1 MSQQGDNS
9 SKSINKWRD
18 KYLDLIETHDLLE
31 KSSETT
37 RDQMRRALV
46 MVSLLAEGQADEI
59 DLPLSKLRESIKPK
73 NNNKGL
79 EALLE
84 TLQVEVNRFEKQW
97 KVKADLLLGDIQ
109 KAAKKLLLLPCDNQ
123 QKKQITQVRKQAKN
137 ALKTWRGHADQL
149 QSWSHLIASLEL
161 TDSPESSNAISANEA
176 EEDKPAG
183 FFSRLFQRDEN
194 SSVQD
199 SFLQESSEQK
209 TPELDDKQSSFEA
222 ESTDLKTT
230 PINQEALSQ
239 PGYDHIEQEISTML
253 TSLLRQL
260 VIPDRFRERLEA
272 LKIKLTGK
280 LNWYELVPLLEQV
293 ANLVIDALGDG
304 QEEFEQFLQSLDHRL
319 ETIQRLVNEASQGQ
333 LDRGKARDAFES
345 ILEDEVDE
353 VRSIINSKND
363 LGELGHS
370 ISQHLGL
377 IMTAMQEY
385 RTEEDTRESALTTQL
400 ADMQKKLNEMEK
412 LAEVAQQAIEEQRKK
427 AMHDALTG
435 LPNREA
441 YDQRLE
447 QEVSRLQRYGNKLS
461 LMVCDIDLFKRINDN
476 YGHLAGDKVLKI
488 IAKSLQVNLRDS
500 DFIARFGG
508 EEFVALMPE
517 TSREEAKIVAEKLR
531 QKIESSPF
539 SFKKE
544 PVQITVSFGISEFAQ
559 NETPDEVFSRADKA
573 LYEAK
578 EKGRNQV
585 QLG

>member
-1 MSQQGDNS
+1 MSQQSDNS
-9 SKSINKWRD
+9 TRSINKWRD
-18 KYLDLIETHDLLE
+18 KYLDLIDRHDQLE
-31 KSSETT
+31 KSSESN

-59 DLPLSKLRESIKPK
+59 DLPLSKLRESIKPQ

-79 EALLE
+79 EKILE
-84 TLQVEVNRFEKQW
+84 TLQIEVNRFEQQW
-97 KVKADLLLGDIQ
+97 KIKADLLLEDIQ

-123 QKKQITQVRKQAKN
+123 QKKQITQIRKQAKN
-137 ALKTWRGHADQL
+137 ALKSWTGHANQL
-149 QSWSHLIASLEL
+149 KSWSHLIASLEL
-161 TDSPESSNAISANEA
+161 VEIQKSSTNHADKESS
-176 EEDKPAG
+176 EEKNSG
-183 FFSRLFQRDEN
+183 FFSRLFQRDE
-194 SSVQD
+194 D
-199 SFLQESSEQK
+199 SA
-209 TPELDDKQSSFEA
+209 TPEVPQSDDKQPA
-222 ESTDLKTT
+222 LKTKNEHIQAA
-230 PINQEALSQ
+230 PINQEAPSQ
-239 PGYDHIEQEISTML
+239 PGYDHIEQEISNML
-253 TSLLRQL
+253 TSLLCQL
-260 VIPDRFRERLEA
+260 VIPDRFYERLEA
-272 LKIKLTGK
+272 LKAKLTGK

-319 ETIQRLVNEASQGQ
+319 ETIQNLVNKASQGQ

-345 ILEDEVDE
+345 ILEGEVDE

-385 RTEEDTRESALTTQL
+385 RSEEDTRESALTAQL
-400 ADMQKKLNEMEK
+400 ADMQQKLHEMEK
-412 LAEVAQQAIEEQRKK
+412 LAEVAQHAIEEQRKK

-441 YDQRLE
+441 YDQRLD
-447 QEVSRLQRYGNKLS
+447 QEITRLQRYGNKLS

-488 IAKSLQVNLRDS
+488 IAKSLQINLRDS

-517 TSREEAKIVAEKLR
+517 TSREEAKLVADKLR
-531 QKIESSPF
+531 QKIENSPF

-544 PVQITVSFGISEFAQ
+544 PVQITISFGISEFAQ
-559 NETPDEVFSRADKA
+559 NESADEVFARADKA

-578 EKGRNQV
+578 DNGRNQV
-585 QLG
+585 KLG

>member
-1 MSQQGDNS
+1 MSQQGDS
-9 SKSINKWRD
+9 STKSINKWRD
-18 KYLDLIETHDLLE
+18 KYLDLLDSHDLLE
-31 KSSETT
+31 KSSEST

-59 DLPLSKLRESIKPK
+59 DLPLSKLRESIKPQ

-79 EALLE
+79 EKILE
-84 TLQVEVNRFEKQW
+84 TLQVEVNRFEQQW
-97 KVKADLLLGDIQ
+97 KIKADLLLEDIQ
-109 KAAKKLLLLPCDNQ
+109 KAAKKLLLLPCNSQ
-123 QKKQITQVRKQAKN
+123 QKKQITLIRKQAKN
-137 ALKTWRGHADQL
+137 ALKSWTGHADQL
-149 QSWSHLIASLEL
+149 KSWSNLIASLEL
-161 TDSPESSNAISANEA
+161 SDTPEDVDSNKTASNKADNT
-176 EEDKPAG
+176 EEKSTG
-183 FFSRLFQRDEN
+183 FFSRLFQRDEV
-194 SSVQD
+194 SSASETLLSDDNEPEPKNEKNQT
-199 SFLQESSEQK
+199 SFAHQEI
-209 TPELDDKQSSFEA
+209 TP
-222 ESTDLKTT
+222 
-230 PINQEALSQ
+230 Q
-239 PGYDHIEQEISTML
+239 PGYDHIEQEISNML
-253 TSLLRQL
+253 TSLLLQL
-260 VIPDRFRERLEA
+260 VIPDRFHERLEA
-272 LKIKLTGK
+272 LKIKLTEK

-293 ANLVIDALGDG
+293 ANLVIDALGEG

-319 ETIQRLVNEASQGQ
+319 ETIQNLVNKASQGQ

-345 ILEDEVDE
+345 VLEDEVDE

-385 RTEEDTRESALTTQL
+385 RNEEDTRESALTTQL
-400 ADMQKKLNEMEK
+400 ADMQQKLNEMEK
-412 LAEVAQQAIEEQRKK
+412 LAEVAQHAIEEQRKK

-447 QEVSRLQRYGNKLS
+447 QEIARLQRYGNKLS

-517 TSREEAKIVAEKLR
+517 TSKEEAKVVADKLR

-544 PVQITVSFGISEFAQ
+544 PVQITISFGISEFAQ
-559 NETPDEVFSRADKA
+559 NESADEVFARADKA

-578 EKGRNQV
+578 DNGRNQV
-585 QLG
+585 KIG

>member
-1 MSQQGDNS
+1 MSQQSDNS
-9 SKSINKWRD
+9 TKSINKWRD
-18 KYLDLIETHDLLE
+18 KYLDLIDRHDQLE
-31 KSSETT
+31 KTSEAN

-59 DLPLSKLRESIKPK
+59 DLPLSKLRESIKPQ

-79 EALLE
+79 EKILE
-84 TLQVEVNRFEKQW
+84 TLQIEVNRFEQQW
-97 KVKADLLLGDIQ
+97 KIKADLLLEDIQ
-109 KAAKKLLLLPCDNQ
+109 KAAKKLLLFPCDNQ
-123 QKKQITQVRKQAKN
+123 QKKQITQIRKQAKN
-137 ALKTWRGHADQL
+137 ALKSWTGHANQL
-149 QSWSHLIASLEL
+149 KSWSHLIASLEL
-161 TDSPESSNAISANEA
+161 VEIQKSSTNHADKESS
-176 EEDKPAG
+176 EEKNSG
-183 FFSRLFQRDEN
+183 FFSRLFQRDE
-194 SSVQD
+194 D
-199 SFLQESSEQK
+199 SA
-209 TPELDDKQSSFEA
+209 TPEVPQSDDKQPA
-222 ESTDLKTT
+222 LKTKNEHIQAA
-230 PINQEALSQ
+230 PINQEAPSQ
-239 PGYDHIEQEISTML
+239 PGYDHIEQEISNML
-253 TSLLRQL
+253 TSLLCQL
-260 VIPDRFRERLEA
+260 VIPDRFYERLEA
-272 LKIKLTGK
+272 LKAKLTGK

-319 ETIQRLVNEASQGQ
+319 ETIQNLVNKASQGQ

-345 ILEDEVDE
+345 ILEGEVDE

-385 RTEEDTRESALTTQL
+385 RSEEDTRESALTAQL
-400 ADMQKKLNEMEK
+400 ADMQQKLHEMEK
-412 LAEVAQQAIEEQRKK
+412 LAEVAQHAIEEQRKK

-441 YDQRLE
+441 YDQRLD
-447 QEVSRLQRYGNKLS
+447 QEITRLQRYGNKLS

-488 IAKSLQVNLRDS
+488 IAKSLQINLRDS

-517 TSREEAKIVAEKLR
+517 TSREEAKLVADKLR
-531 QKIESSPF
+531 QKIENSPF

-544 PVQITVSFGISEFAQ
+544 PVQITISFGISEFAQ
-559 NETPDEVFSRADKA
+559 NESADEVFARADKA

-578 EKGRNQV
+578 DNGRNQV
-585 QLG
+585 KLG

>member
-9 SKSINKWRD
+9 TKSINKWRD
-18 KYLDLIETHDLLE
+18 KYLDLIDRHDQLE
-31 KSSETT
+31 KSSESN

-59 DLPLSKLRESIKPK
+59 DLPLSKLRESIKPQ

-79 EALLE
+79 EKILE
-84 TLQVEVNRFEKQW
+84 TLQVEVNRFEQQW
-97 KVKADLLLGDIQ
+97 KIKADLLLDDIQ
-109 KAAKKLLLLPCDNQ
+109 KAAKKLLLLPYDSQ

-137 ALKTWRGHADQL
+137 ALKSWTGHANQL
-149 QSWSHLIASLEL
+149 QSWSHLIASLEPA
-161 TDSPESSNAISANEA
+161 DSLKNTSNNLNKEST
-176 EEDKPAG
+176 EDKNSG
-183 FFSRLFQRDEN
+183 FFSRLFQRDEDT
-194 SSVQD
+194 S
-199 SFLQESSEQK
+199 
-209 TPELDDKQSSFEA
+209 TPEIPQSGDNKP
-222 ESTDLKTT
+222 DLRNENEHIQTA
-230 PINQEALSQ
+230 PIHQEASSQ
-239 PGYDHIEQEISTML
+239 PGYDHIEQEISNML
-253 TSLLRQL
+253 TSLLCQL

-272 LKIKLTGK
+272 LKLKLTGK

-319 ETIQRLVNEASQGQ
+319 ETIQNLVNKASQGQ

-345 ILEDEVDE
+345 VLEGEVDE

-385 RTEEDTRESALTTQL
+385 RTEEDTRESALTAQL
-400 ADMQKKLNEMEK
+400 ADMQKKLHEMEK

-441 YDQRLE
+441 YDQRLD
-447 QEVSRLQRYGNKLS
+447 QEVTRLKRYGNKLS

-488 IAKSLQVNLRDS
+488 IAKSLQINLRDS

-517 TSREEAKIVAEKLR
+517 TSKEEAKLVADKLR
-531 QKIESSPF
+531 QKIENSPF

-544 PVQITVSFGISEFAQ
+544 PVQITISFGISEFAQ
-559 NETPDEVFSRADKA
+559 DESADEVFARADKA

-578 EKGRNQV
+578 DNGRNQV
-585 QLG
+585 KIG

>member
-1 MSQQGDNS
+1 MSQQSDNS
-9 SKSINKWRD
+9 TKSINKWRD
-18 KYLDLIETHDLLE
+18 KYLDLIDRHDQLE
-31 KSSETT
+31 KTSEAN

-59 DLPLSKLRESIKPK
+59 DLPLSKLRESIKPQ

-79 EALLE
+79 EKILE
-84 TLQVEVNRFEKQW
+84 TLQVEVNRFEQQW
-97 KVKADLLLGDIQ
+97 KIKADLLLEDIQ

-137 ALKTWRGHADQL
+137 ALKSWTGHANQL
-149 QSWSHLIASLEL
+149 KSWSHLIASLEL
-161 TDSPESSNAISANEA
+161 ADTPKSSTNHTDKENPEEKSS
-176 EEDKPAG
+176 G
-183 FFSRLFQRDEN
+183 FFSRLFQRDE
-194 SSVQD
+194 D
-199 SFLQESSEQK
+199 SAA
-209 TPELDDKQSSFEA
+209 PEVPLLDENQPTEHEHIQA
-222 ESTDLKTT
+222 A
-230 PINQEALSQ
+230 PINQEAPAQ
-239 PGYDHIEQEISTML
+239 PGYDHIEQEISNML
-253 TSLLRQL
+253 TSLLCQL

-272 LKIKLTGK
+272 LKLKLTGK

-319 ETIQRLVNEASQGQ
+319 ETIQNLVNKASQGQ

-345 ILEDEVDE
+345 VLEGEVDE

-385 RTEEDTRESALTTQL
+385 RSEEDSRESALTAQL
-400 ADMQKKLNEMEK
+400 ADMQQKLHEMEK
-412 LAEVAQQAIEEQRKK
+412 LAEVAQHAIEEQRKK

-441 YDQRLE
+441 YDQRLD
-447 QEVSRLQRYGNKLS
+447 QEITRLQRYGNKLS

-488 IAKSLQVNLRDS
+488 IAKSLQINLRDS

-517 TSREEAKIVAEKLR
+517 TSKEEAKLVADKLR
-531 QKIESSPF
+531 QKIENSPF

-544 PVQITVSFGISEFAQ
+544 PVQITISFGISEFAQ
-559 NETPDEVFSRADKA
+559 NESADEVFARADKA

-578 EKGRNQV
+578 DNGRNQV
-585 QLG
+585 KLG

>member
-1 MSQQGDNS
+1 MSQQSDNS
-9 SKSINKWRD
+9 TKSINKWRD
-18 KYLDLIETHDLLE
+18 KYLDLIDRHDQLE
-31 KSSETT
+31 KTSEAN

-59 DLPLSKLRESIKPK
+59 DLPLSKLRESIKPQ

-79 EALLE
+79 EKILE
-84 TLQVEVNRFEKQW
+84 TLQIEVNRFEQQW
-97 KVKADLLLGDIQ
+97 KIKADLLLEDIQ

-123 QKKQITQVRKQAKN
+123 QKKQITQIRKQAKN
-137 ALKTWRGHADQL
+137 ALKSWTGHANQL
-149 QSWSHLIASLEL
+149 KSWSHLIASLEL
-161 TDSPESSNAISANEA
+161 VEIQKSSTNHADKESS
-176 EEDKPAG
+176 EEKNSG
-183 FFSRLFQRDEN
+183 FFSRLFQRDE
-194 SSVQD
+194 D
-199 SFLQESSEQK
+199 SA
-209 TPELDDKQSSFEA
+209 TPEVPQSDDKQPA
-222 ESTDLKTT
+222 LKTKNEHIQAA
-230 PINQEALSQ
+230 PINQEAPSQ
-239 PGYDHIEQEISTML
+239 PGYDHIEQEISNML
-253 TSLLRQL
+253 TSLLYQL
-260 VIPDRFRERLEA
+260 VIPDRFYERLEA
-272 LKIKLTGK
+272 LKAKLTGK

-319 ETIQRLVNEASQGQ
+319 ETIQNLVNKASQGQ

-345 ILEDEVDE
+345 ILEGEVDE

-385 RTEEDTRESALTTQL
+385 RSEEDTRESALTAQL
-400 ADMQKKLNEMEK
+400 ADMQQKLHEMEK
-412 LAEVAQQAIEEQRKK
+412 LAEVAQHAIEEQRKK

-441 YDQRLE
+441 YDQRLD
-447 QEVSRLQRYGNKLS
+447 QEITRLQRYGNKLS

-488 IAKSLQVNLRDS
+488 IAKSLQINLRDS

-517 TSREEAKIVAEKLR
+517 TSREEAKLVADKLR
-531 QKIESSPF
+531 QKIENSPF

-544 PVQITVSFGISEFAQ
+544 PVQITISFGISEFAQ
-559 NETPDEVFSRADKA
+559 NESADEVFARADKA

-578 EKGRNQV
+578 DNGRNQV
-585 QLG
+585 KLG

>member
-1 MSQQGDNS
+1 MSQQSDNS
-9 SKSINKWRD
+9 TKSINKWRD
-18 KYLDLIETHDLLE
+18 KYLDLIDSHDQLE
-31 KSSETT
+31 KSSEST

-59 DLPLSKLRESIKPK
+59 DLPLSKLRESIKPQ

-79 EALLE
+79 ETILE
-84 TLQVEVNRFEKQW
+84 TLQVEVNRFEQQW
-97 KVKADLLLGDIQ
+97 KIKADLLLDDIQ
-109 KAAKKLLLLPCDNQ
+109 KAAKKLLLLPCDSQ
-123 QKKQITQVRKQAKN
+123 QKKQINQVRKQAKN
-137 ALKTWRGHADQL
+137 ALKSWTGHADQL
-149 QSWSHLIASLEL
+149 QSWSKLIASLEL
-161 TDSPESSNAISANEA
+161 TDIPQNANGNTDKENA
-176 EEDKPAG
+176 EDKSSG
-183 FFSRLFQRDEN
+183 FFSRLFQRDED
-194 SSVQD
+194 SSV
-199 SFLQESSEQK
+199 SEAPLQ
-209 TPELDDKQSSFEA
+209 DDKKPSFDAGTVETKA
-222 ESTDLKTT
+222 APT
-230 PINQEALSQ
+230 NQEASSQ
-239 PGYDHIEQEISTML
+239 PGYDHIEQEISNML

-260 VIPDRFRERLEA
+260 VIPDRFQERLEA
-272 LKIKLTGK
+272 LKVKLTGK

-385 RTEEDTRESALTTQL
+385 RTEEDTRESALTAQL
-400 ADMQKKLNEMEK
+400 ADMQKKLHEMES

-441 YDQRLE
+441 YDERLE
-447 QEVSRLQRYGNKLS
+447 QEVTRLKRYGNKLS

-488 IAKSLQVNLRDS
+488 IAKSLQVNIRDS

-517 TSREEAKIVAEKLR
+517 TSKEEAKLVAEKLR
-531 QKIESSPF
+531 QKIENSPF

-544 PVQITVSFGISEFAQ
+544 PVQITISFGISEFAQ
-559 NETPDEVFSRADKA
+559 DETADEVFSRADKA

-578 EKGRNQV
+578 DNGRNQV
-585 QLG
+585 KIG

>member
-1 MSQQGDNS
+1 MSQQSDNS
-9 SKSINKWRD
+9 TKSINKWRD
-18 KYLDLIETHDLLE
+18 KYLDLIDRHDQLE
-31 KSSETT
+31 KTSEAN

-59 DLPLSKLRESIKPK
+59 DLPLSKLRESIKPQ

-79 EALLE
+79 EKILE
-84 TLQVEVNRFEKQW
+84 TLQIEVNRFEQQW
-97 KVKADLLLGDIQ
+97 KIKADLLLEDIQ

-123 QKKQITQVRKQAKN
+123 QKKQITQIRKQAKN
-137 ALKTWRGHADQL
+137 ALKSWTGHANQL
-149 QSWSHLIASLEL
+149 KSWSHLIASLEL
-161 TDSPESSNAISANEA
+161 VEIQKSSTNHADKESS
-176 EEDKPAG
+176 EEKNSG
-183 FFSRLFQRDEN
+183 FFSRLFQRDE
-194 SSVQD
+194 D
-199 SFLQESSEQK
+199 SA
-209 TPELDDKQSSFEA
+209 TPEVPQSDDKQPA
-222 ESTDLKTT
+222 LKTKNEHIQAA
-230 PINQEALSQ
+230 PINQEAPSQ
-239 PGYDHIEQEISTML
+239 PGYDHIEQEISNML
-253 TSLLRQL
+253 TSLLCQL
-260 VIPDRFRERLEA
+260 VIPDRFYERLEA
-272 LKIKLTGK
+272 LKAKLTGK

-319 ETIQRLVNEASQGQ
+319 ETIQNLVNKASQGQ

-345 ILEDEVDE
+345 ILEGEVDE

-385 RTEEDTRESALTTQL
+385 RSEEDTRESALTAQL
-400 ADMQKKLNEMEK
+400 ADMQQKLHEMEK
-412 LAEVAQQAIEEQRKK
+412 LAEVAQHAIEEQRKK

-441 YDQRLE
+441 YDQRLD
-447 QEVSRLQRYGNKLS
+447 QEITRLQRYGNKLS

-488 IAKSLQVNLRDS
+488 IAKSLQINLRDS

-517 TSREEAKIVAEKLR
+517 TSREEAKLVADKLR
-531 QKIESSPF
+531 QKIENSPF

-544 PVQITVSFGISEFAQ
+544 PVQITISFGISEFAQ
-559 NETPDEVFSRADKA
+559 NESADEVFARADKA

-578 EKGRNQV
+578 DNGRNQV
-585 QLG
+585 KLG

>member
-1 MSQQGDNS
+1 MSQQSDNS
-9 SKSINKWRD
+9 TKSINKWRD
-18 KYLDLIETHDLLE
+18 KYLDLIDRHDQLE
-31 KSSETT
+31 KTSEAN

-59 DLPLSKLRESIKPK
+59 DLPLSKLRESIKPQ

-79 EALLE
+79 EKILE
-84 TLQVEVNRFEKQW
+84 TLQIEVNRFEQQW
-97 KVKADLLLGDIQ
+97 KIKADLLLEDIQ

-123 QKKQITQVRKQAKN
+123 QKKQITQIRKQAKN
-137 ALKTWRGHADQL
+137 ALKSWTGHANQL
-149 QSWSHLIASLEL
+149 KSWSHLIASLEL
-161 TDSPESSNAISANEA
+161 VEIQKSSTNHADKESS
-176 EEDKPAG
+176 EEKNSG
-183 FFSRLFQRDEN
+183 FFSRLFQRDE
-194 SSVQD
+194 D
-199 SFLQESSEQK
+199 SA
-209 TPELDDKQSSFEA
+209 TPEVPQSDDKQPA
-222 ESTDLKTT
+222 LKTKNEHIQAA
-230 PINQEALSQ
+230 PINQEAPSQ
-239 PGYDHIEQEISTML
+239 PGYDHIEQEISNML
-253 TSLLRQL
+253 TSLLCQL
-260 VIPDRFRERLEA
+260 VIPDRFYERLEA
-272 LKIKLTGK
+272 LKAKLTGK

-319 ETIQRLVNEASQGQ
+319 ETIQNLVNKASQGQ

-345 ILEDEVDE
+345 ILEGEVDE

-385 RTEEDTRESALTTQL
+385 RSEEDTRESELTAQL
-400 ADMQKKLNEMEK
+400 ADMQQKLHEMEK
-412 LAEVAQQAIEEQRKK
+412 LAEVAQHAIEEQRKK

-441 YDQRLE
+441 YDQRLD
-447 QEVSRLQRYGNKLS
+447 QEITRLQRYGNKLS

-488 IAKSLQVNLRDS
+488 IAKSLQINLRDS

-517 TSREEAKIVAEKLR
+517 TSREEAKLVADKLR
-531 QKIESSPF
+531 QKIENSPF

-544 PVQITVSFGISEFAQ
+544 PVQITISFGISEFAQ
-559 NETPDEVFSRADKA
+559 NESADEVFARADKA

-578 EKGRNQV
+578 DNGRNQV
-585 QLG
+585 KLG